1 MDNRQIQFYSWV
13 MDEHRKR
20 LQRQSQQAALL
31 NHETDS
37 NRGLKRHVLSPLAI
51 AAIIVTV
58 AVLAGAQFM
67 G

>member
-1 MDNRQIQFYSWV
+1 MENRQMQFYSWV

-31 NHETDS
+31 NPEADS
-37 NRGLKRHVLSPLAI
+37 NRGLKRHVLSSLAV

-58 AVLAGAQFM
+58 AVLAGAQFI